1 MTRRRGIMLG
11 FMAALLAGGMG
22 LIGCAGWL
30 QEQLIFFPDHIDA
43 DADLSWTGATE
54 EVYLDTED
62 GARIHGLFFESA
74 GDSSG
79 VVLYFHGNAGS
90 VASWYEVAAR
100 LVRYEVDVLLIDYRT
115 YGKSE
120 GELSEHGL
128 YRDGDAAYQHLIS
141 RGYAPESIV
150 VYGRSLGGAV
160 ATHVASEHD
169 VAAMALETPFTDL
182 YELATDLYP
191 FPMPQS
197 LFEYSFDNKNRAPQI
212 DVPTWVVHGTEDRI
226 VPVDHGRR
234 VFQALSNGWK
244 MTIIEGGGHNDLMGF
259 EEHGRDLAL
268 FFDHVLD

>member
-1 MTRRRGIMLG
+1 MR
-11 FMAALLAGGMG
+11 
-22 LIGCAGWL
+22 W
-30 QEQLIFFPDHIDA
+30 QLTDHIDQFEPW
-43 DADLSWTGATE
+43 SRITGRKAVSLE
-54 EVYLDTED
+54 EAYLLE
-62 GARIHGLFFESA
+62 RF
-74 GDSSG
+74 G
-79 VVLYFHGNAGS
+79 VH
-90 VASWYEVAAR
+90 
-100 LVRYEVDVLLIDYRT
+100 
-115 YGKSE
+115 
-120 GELSEHGL
+120 
-128 YRDGDAAYQHLIS
+128 
-141 RGYAPESIV
+141 GYAPEAIV